1 MAVLEIHTG
10 DIPILRQKA
19 KPVKHIGD
27 NVLQLIKDMFETMAA
42 ASGIGLAAPQIG
54 VSKQIIVVDISQCI
68 PDCPPVALINPLITE
83 ASGEELAEER
93 CLSLPGHRGMVRR
106 ASSVTIQALLP
117 NGEEMEL
124 NGSHLMARVLQHEIG
139 HLNGILFIDL
149 LRSEDQR
156 MLEEEEAKEVGR

>member
-19 KPVKHIGD
+19 KPVKHIGN

-93 CLSLPGHRGMVRR
+93 CLSLPGHQGMVRR

-156 MLEEEEAKEVGR
+156 LLEEEEAKEVGR

>member
-42 ASGIGLAAPQIG
+42 ASGIG
-54 VSKQIIVVDISQCI
+54 VSKQIIVVDISQRF

-93 CLSLPGHRGMVRR
+93 CLSLPGHQGMVRR

-124 NGSHLMARVLQHEIG
+124 NGSHLMARVLQHEID

-156 MLEEEEAKEVGR
+156 LLEEEEAKEVGR

>member
-54 VSKQIIVVDISQCI
+54 VSKQIIVVDISQRF

-93 CLSLPGHRGMVRR
+93 CLSLPGH
-106 ASSVTIQALLP
+106 
-117 NGEEMEL
+117 
-124 NGSHLMARVLQHEIG
+124 
-139 HLNGILFIDL
+139 
-149 LRSEDQR
+149 
-156 MLEEEEAKEVGR
+156 